1 MVKGTLSNGFEYE
14 INERIRKDA
23 RFLEIL
29 RRTARIEKQIQSG
42 EESPELNAEYFEVQM
57 SIIDK
62 LFGLDQKER
71 LYTFLEDEEGIV
83 DYQVVALCANELI
96 NKLQEDNEIKNS

>member
-29 RRTARIEKQIQSG
+29 RRTAQIERRIKD
-42 EESPELNAEYFEVQM
+42 EEDSSELNAEYFEVQM

-83 DYQVVALCANELI
+83 DYQIVALCANELI